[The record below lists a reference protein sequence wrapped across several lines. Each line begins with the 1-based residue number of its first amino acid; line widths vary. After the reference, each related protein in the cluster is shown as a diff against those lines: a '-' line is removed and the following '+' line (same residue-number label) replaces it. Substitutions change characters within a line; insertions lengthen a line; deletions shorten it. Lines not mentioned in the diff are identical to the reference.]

1 MSRTSREM
9 NRAIRSAVADQVSA
23 YFGEDAFYDEEDF
36 FDDSLDSVLDF
47 EIEAASNDLFV
58 ESELEDLLL
67 DDAVSSVLGDDADF
81 EEDEDDEEY
90 LDGDDAEGF
99 GAVDLNRM
107 GRVQASYGARMGFL
121 KGLGKLIGTAG
132 KGFMEAGGSEI
143 VSSAI
148 PGAEDLFDQNIA
160 STAGKALGQAA
171 VSAVEDMFPPLYV
184 ADDMTPADSIAEF
197 DEVDLDMET
206 EFGATCVGGMVA
218 RCGANSKVRK
228 AAINS
233 IWRGSKAIK
242 NAPYGRAS
250 TFVEDPSCQAVIS
263 GDGRIYD
270 SVYGELC
277 VCPCPGCARVPPN
290 ASFGAT
296 ARDCA
301 VCDGYG
307 AILIPKDEVPGYVSS
322 ESYGWVQFL
331 VPLVAAGASAGAKA
345 AKKGKTSRSA
355 DLQRRKDEILQ
366 RLLAKASL
374 EDDDGV
380 DEDAE
385 MEDTLDE
392 SMGYDGSSCI
402 ALRAL
407 TPRGHK

>member
-1 MSRTSREM
+1 M

-23 YFGEDAFYDEEDF
+23 YFGEDASYDEEDFFEDASYDEEDF

-47 EIEAASNDLFV
+47 EIETALNDLFV

-67 DDAVSSVLGDDADF
+67 DDAVSSVLD
-81 EEDEDDEEY
+81 DDEEE
-90 LDGDDAEGF
+90 DDDFAAF

-148 PGAEDLFDQNIA
+148 PGAETFFDQNIA

-171 VSAVEDMFPPLYV
+171 ASAVEDMFPPLYV
-184 ADDMTPADSIAEF
+184 ADDVTPSDSIVEL

-218 RCGANSKVRK
+218 RCSANPKVRK
-228 AAINS
+228 AAVNS
-233 IWRGSKAIK
+233 IWRGAKAIK

-250 TFVEDPSCQAVIS
+250 TFVEDPSCQAVMS

-307 AILIPKDEVPGYVSS
+307 AIMIPKNEVPDYASS

-331 VPLVAAGASAGAKA
+331 VPLVAAGASAGASA
-345 AKKGKTSRSA
+345 VKKGKTSRSA
-355 DLQRRKDEILQ
+355 DLQRRKEEILQ
-366 RLLAKASL
+366 KLLSKASS
-374 EDDDGV
+374 EDDDIF
-380 DEDAE
+380 DEDVD

-392 SMGYDGSSCI
+392 SMGYDGSSCVP
-402 ALRAL
+402 LRAL
-407 TPRGHK
+407 TPRGYK